1 VSCVIFLCRGSHN
14 AQDTVAQHHVA
25 ARNGS
30 IDQEQGRKRGYATE
44 SEVIRD
50 GLRALQERDAAVEHW
65 LRTEGVARYDAYHA
79 DPSRLMSAEETWNDL
94 QEHIKARNRKRKV
107 AKAG

>member
-1 VSCVIFLCRGSHN
+1 MRKTQSLSITLPHEM
-14 AQDTVAQHHVA
+14 AQLIKDKVAS
-25 ARNGS
+25 G
-30 IDQEQGRKRGYATE
+30 GYATE

-79 DPSRLMSAEETWNDL
+79 DPSRLMSAEETGNEL
-94 QEHIKARNRKRKV
+94 QRHIKTRGRKRKA